1 MDKWFDLKGL
11 LDNKDRKYTIVFS
24 ERKYGMETALRR
36 YYGNKNTKVLF
47 VRRDTKE
54 IA

>member
-1 MDKWFDLKGL
+1 MDKWFDLKEIL
-11 LDNKDRKYTIVFS
+11 NDKDSKYTILFS

-36 YYGNKNTKVLF
+36 YYGKKNTKVLF
-47 VRRDTKE
+47 IRRNTKE